1 MWTLQASTTLEK
13 RRRHMWLSVSFAKF
27 FRNTF
32 IMETLLRTGFERTIL
47 WKTANRHT
55 YYNKEISWSRQLFQ
69 KTDTARESIYLRT
82 IDRKLTLNLIVVF
95 KSFTDISFLKYVTKI
110 FCVSYYFQEKV
121 WHCFKVKLSIA
132 VFVYIL
138 SSKGASQLQV
148 LYKGSTL
155 FSEENFQLKLRS
167 SNVFPTILILEIAEL
182 LGQNLKSSLWK
193 IMS

>member
-1 MWTLQASTTLEK
+1 
-13 RRRHMWLSVSFAKF
+13 
-27 FRNTF
+27 
-32 IMETLLRTGFERTIL
+32 MENLLRTGFERTIL

-167 SNVFPTILILEIAEL
+167 SNVFPAILILEIAEL

>member
-1 MWTLQASTTLEK
+1 
-13 RRRHMWLSVSFAKF
+13 
-27 FRNTF
+27 
-32 IMETLLRTGFERTIL
+32 MENLLRTGFERTIL

-110 FCVSYYFQEKV
+110 FCVSYYFQEKI
-121 WHCFKVKLSIA
+121 CDFLKVQLSVA
-132 VFVYIL
+132 VFVYTL
-138 SSKGASQLQV
+138 SSKGACQLQV

-155 FSEENFQLKLRS
+155 LSK
-167 SNVFPTILILEIAEL
+167 EIF
-182 LGQNLKSSLWK
+182 
-193 IMS
+193 